1 MDESEIYYTA
11 LILDHRVKGELI
23 LRELEDPKAGSLIL
37 TAIRDNLHP
46 DPLLGY
52 QADHQGPGGF
62 SIYAGFKTQ

>member
-11 LILDHRVKGELI
+11 LILDYRVKGKLI

-46 DPLLGY
+46 PLLGY
-52 QADHQGPGGF
+52 
-62 SIYAGFKTQ
+62 